1 MRHARLA
8 RTLVQTF
15 GTVAISGALT
25 LALAAAPQEHQH
37 EAGAHRHPDAAKV
50 KNPVPADATSIA
62 AGKAIYDKNCANC
75 HGETGKGDGKMGE
88 ELNPKPS
95 NLTDAEWKH
104 GSTDGE
110 IYKVIHEG
118 SAKTGMKAYGR
129 KLTDHQIWDVINY
142 IRSIGPK
149 AATR

>member
-1 MRHARLA
+1 MRHARLRHA
-8 RTLVQTF
+8 LLTAAVST
-15 GTVAISGALT
+15 TLT
-25 LALAAAPQEHQH
+25 LALSAAPQHQH

-50 KNPVPADATSIA
+50 QNPVAPDATSIS

-75 HGETGKGDGKMGE
+75 HGESGKGDGRMGE

-95 NLTDAEWKH
+95 NLTDADWKH

-110 IYKVIHEG
+110 IFKVIHDG
-118 SAKTGMKAYGR
+118 SAKTGMKPYGR
-129 KLTDHQIWDVINY
+129 KLTEHQIWDVVNY

-149 AATR
+149 KGTGS

>member
-1 MRHARLA
+1 MRRARLQQ
-8 RTLVQTF
+8 TLVQGFVTTACC
-15 GTVAISGALT
+15 GVLT
-25 LALAAAPQEHQH
+25 LALSAASQH
-37 EAGAHRHPDAAKV
+37 EHSAGAHRHPDAAKV

-62 AGKAIYDKNCANC
+62 AGKDIYDKNCATC
-75 HGETGKGDGKMGE
+75 HGDSGKGDGRMGE

-95 NLTDAEWKH
+95 DLTDADWKH

-110 IYKVIHEG
+110 IYKVIHDG
-118 SAKTGMKAYGR
+118 TVKTGMKAFGR

-149 AATR
+149 KGAGG